1 MMKNTGAYCIIISLW
16 ACLFLSCNRS
26 VSEQPGQSEDDQLLS
41 FSEDAREVEV
51 IILHR
56 GDFRRDIVSNGR
68 LTALRKSDLE
78 FRTRERIASIK
89 VRNGDLVASGDIIA
103 SLDTF
108 SLNNALL
115 LSLDQYKRSVLEF
128 RDLLLAR
135 GYSNTDTSMIPPAV
149 VMAAR
154 VRSGLD
160 KAIADLRMA
169 EYNLEQAHLRAPFKG
184 VVADLFAHENEM
196 SVPGKAFC
204 SVIDNSRFIAYFPVL
219 ESEVSSLRK
228 GQTVRI
234 EPFMTSGDAYPGKIT
249 SINPVVD
256 DNGMVKIGAVA
267 DNRKG
272 ALFEGMNVKVTAGE
286 VVAGQLVIPR
296 QAVVL
301 RSERKVVFTYSGGRA
316 KWVYVTTGLEN
327 IESFTVTEGLKEGDT
342 VIVRGN
348 FNLNHDSRVVIK

>member
-1 MMKNTGAYCIIISLW
+1 MIIISLLSFVW
-16 ACLFLSCNRS
+16 FSCNRAPS
-26 VSEQPGQSEDDQLLS
+26 DGSGPSSDEQIESPAN
-41 FSEDAREVEV
+41 DAREVEV
-51 IILHR
+51 IVLRR
-56 GDFRRDIVSNGR
+56 GDFRREIASNGR
-68 LTALRKSDLE
+68 LTALRKSQLE

-89 VRNGDLVASGDIIA
+89 VRNGDRVASGDIIA

-115 LSLDQYKRSVLEF
+115 LCRDQYNRSLLEF
-128 RDLLLAR
+128 QDLLLAR
-135 GYSNTDTSMIPPAV
+135 GYGNTDTSMIPSPV
-149 VMAAR
+149 VMASR

-160 KAIADLRMA
+160 KAVADLRMA
-169 EYNLEQAHLRAPFKG
+169 EYNLEQAHLRAPFNG
-184 VVADLFAHENEM
+184 EVADLFAHENEM

-219 ESEVSSLRK
+219 ESEVTSLRK

-234 EPFMTSGDAYPGKIT
+234 EPFMTSGEAYTGIII

-256 DNGMVKIGAVA
+256 DNGMVKVGAVV
-267 DNRKG
+267 DNHKG
-272 ALFEGMNVKVTAGE
+272 VLFEGMNVKVTAGE

-327 IESFTVTEGLKEGDT
+327 IDSYTVTEGPREGDT
-342 VIVRGN
+342 VIVKGN